1 MRSSFLFYPV
11 MQYFFITVFILV
23 YLYCFHFSNHH
34 LLLFYFSFFSMKF
47 FCFQIGEPVHEERD
61 APSLT
66 APSPHPPM
74 FDKSPHSLDKSY
86 PAFDATPSFDHR
98 NTKSTNGSCG
108 VGEHLFDRESWND
121 MSSILREINETQRS
135 TNDQSGICESLTR
148 PRHKITEVIF

>member
-1 MRSSFLFYPV
+1 

-34 LLLFYFSFFSMKF
+34 LLLCNFPFFSMKF

-86 PAFDATPSFDHR
+86 PVFDATPHLTIEILNPQMVLVASVSICLIGSLGMICQVSSA
-98 NTKSTNGSCG
+98 KS
-108 VGEHLFDRESWND
+108 
-121 MSSILREINETQRS
+121 MKLR
-135 TNDQSGICESLTR
+135 DQQMIKVEFVN
-148 PRHKITEVIF
+148 H

>member
-1 MRSSFLFYPV
+1 
-11 MQYFFITVFILV
+11 
-23 YLYCFHFSNHH
+23 
-34 LLLFYFSFFSMKF
+34 MKF

-98 NTKSTNGSCG
+98 NTQSTNGSCG

-121 MSSILREINETQRS
+121 MQVSPAKSMKLR
-135 TNDQSGICESLTR
+135 DQQMIKAEF
-148 PRHKITEVIF
+148 VNQ